1 MIIEGHAHIT
11 DIPEPVWSWPPYP
24 GDRLVREMDGPYPI
38 AGRQRRID
46 KAVVMPALGATTLA
60 DWDFYKQH
68 RHVIESVKKYP
79 DRLIG
84 NMVINPRFGV
94 QKGVEVL
101 RDLVK
106 NHGFRM
112 VKLHPT
118 MHHYWP
124 NKSIH
129 LVAPIVEEAIALNI
143 PVLIHTGEPPY
154 SVPSLMAPIAESFP
168 KAKIILAHMG
178 TQKVC
183 YADEVI
189 YLARK
194 NDNIYLETGWGVQPR
209 LIEAVSELGA
219 SKLTFG
225 TDVPPLEM
233 YSQLRVVEI
242 LTWAPPLGV
251 NLNEKDLEAIMG
263 DNLAQL
269 MGLER

>member
-24 GDRLVREMDGPYPI
+24 GDRLVKDMDGPFAI
-38 AGRQRRID
+38 AGKKRRID
-46 KAVVMPALGATTLA
+46 KAVVMPALGVTTLGH
-60 DWDFYKQH
+60 WDYYQQH
-68 RHVIESVKKYP
+68 YHVIESVKKYP

-84 NMVINPRFGV
+84 NMVVNPRLDV
-94 QKGVEVL
+94 KRAPEVL

-106 NHGFRM
+106 NYGFRM

-118 MHHYWP
+118 LHHYWP
-124 NKSIH
+124 NKSMH
-129 LVAPIVEEAIALNI
+129 LVAPVLEEAISLNI

-154 SVPSLMAPIAESFP
+154 SVPSLMAKIAESFP
-168 KAKIILAHMG
+168 RANIIIAHLG

-183 YADEVI
+183 YADECI

-209 LIEAVSELGA
+209 LIEAVQELGA
-219 SKLTFG
+219 GKLVFG

-233 YSQLRVVEI
+233 YSQLRVVEV
-242 LTWAPPLGV
+242 LSWAPPLGV
-251 NLNEKDLEAIMG
+251 SLSEEDLERIMG
-263 DNLAQL
+263 DNLAGL
-269 MGLER
+269 MGIL